1 MGRSFL
7 ALLSGYA
14 ATVLIVL
21 VLTPLAA
28 RLLIPPEMLAAKPP
42 QVTGAYLASN
52 FVYGFGA
59 ALVGGWLTAMMA
71 PRKPMAH
78 AGALAMVLLAFAVLG
93 IVGAASGGADAAS
106 ATGQPSWYGPGTA
119 AVGIL
124 GALAGGWLKARKL
137 DAGS

>member
-14 ATVLIVL
+14 AIVIIIM
-21 VLTPLAA
+21 VITPLAA
-28 RLLIPPEMLAAKPP
+28 RLLIPAEMLAAKPP
-42 QVTGAYLASN
+42 LLTDAYLASN

-59 ALVGGWLTAMMA
+59 AVLGGWLTAMMA

-78 AGALAMVLLAFAVLG
+78 AGALAMVLLAFAAIG
-93 IVGAASGGADAAS
+93 MVGASGGGAEAAM

-124 GALAGGWLKARKL
+124 GALAGGWLR
-137 DAGS
+137 SRN

>member
-14 ATVLIVL
+14 TIVLVVL

-28 RLLIPPEMLAAKPP
+28 RLLIPAEMLAAKPP
-42 QVTGAYLASN
+42 QLTTAYLASN

-59 ALVGGWLTAMMA
+59 AMLGGWLTAMMA

-78 AGALAMVLLAFAVLG
+78 AGALALVLLAFAVLG
-93 IVGAASGGADAAS
+93 TVGAASGGAEAAI

-119 AVGIL
+119 VVGIL
-124 GALAGGWLKARKL
+124 GALAGGWLRSRGRVA
-137 DAGS
+137 AA

>member
-14 ATVLIVL
+14 TIVIIVL

-28 RLLIPPEMLAAKPP
+28 RLLIPAEMLAAKPP
-42 QVTGAYLASN
+42 QLTSAYLASN

-59 ALVGGWLTAMMA
+59 AVLGGWLTAMMA

-78 AGALAMVLLAFAVLG
+78 AGALAVVLLAFAAIGML
-93 IVGAASGGADAAS
+93 GAADGGTEAAM
-106 ATGQPSWYGPGTA
+106 ATGQPPWYGPGTA
-119 AVGIL
+119 VVGIL
-124 GALAGGWLKARKL
+124 GALAGGWLRSRGRVVEA
-137 DAGS
+137 

>member
-14 ATVLIVL
+14 TVVLIIL

-28 RLLIPPEMLAAKPP
+28 RLLIPAEMLAAKPP
-42 QVTGAYLASN
+42 QLTNAYLASN

-59 ALVGGWLTAMMA
+59 AVVGGWLTAMMA

-78 AGALAMVLLAFAVLG
+78 AGALAAVLLAFAVIGMLG
-93 IVGAASGGADAAS
+93 AMGEGAEAASVS
-106 ATGQPSWYGPGTA
+106 GQPSWYGPGTA
-119 AVGIL
+119 AMGIA
-124 GALAGGWLKARKL
+124 GALVGGWLRARGT
-137 DAGS
+137 AA